1 MIPFIQTENREGRV
15 DFGVD
20 EDTKFTFEQFKFE
33 VGQENTHELK
43 AVRLP
48 EFKTQEGV
56 SVVLKES
63 SAYKC

>member
-33 VGQENTHELK
+33 VGAGNTHELK

-48 EFKTQEGV
+48 GV
-56 SVVLKES
+56 
-63 SAYKC
+63 